1 MRGRFRCRLGR
12 HIAAAPRSCHALR
25 QPRADPADKLRRER
39 GADCA
44 THQFADCGIL
54 HNALD

>member
-1 MRGRFRCRLGR
+1 VVAFVAGS
-12 HIAAAPRSCHALR
+12 AAILLR
-25 QPRADPADKLRRER
+25 RRVLVMPCDSLVPTAADKLRRER

>member
-1 MRGRFRCRLGR
+1 VPT
-12 HIAAAPRSCHALR
+12 A
-25 QPRADPADKLRRER
+25 ADKLRRER